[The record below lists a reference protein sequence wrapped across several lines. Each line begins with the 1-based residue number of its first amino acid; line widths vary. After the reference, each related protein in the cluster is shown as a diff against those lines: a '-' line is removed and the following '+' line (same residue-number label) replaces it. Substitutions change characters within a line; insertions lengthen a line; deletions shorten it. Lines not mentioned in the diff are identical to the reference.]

1 MIEQQVDLI
10 TVDPDIVGGQAHV
23 RGTRIP
29 VSVIL
34 DCLAAGMSEDAIVA
48 QYPSLSAEGIRAA
61 AAWSHRQ
68 AGSRRA

>member
-1 MIEQQVDLI
+1 MALPAGAGGRFYTRVMIEQQVDLI

-34 DCLAAGMSEDAIVA
+34 DCLAAGMSEDEIVRAIPV
-48 QYPSLSAEGIRAA
+48 PD
-61 AAWSHRQ
+61 H
-68 AGSRRA
+68 